1 MPLGAHV
8 TGGGGVLPEG
18 LGNFLAEIKYL
29 RKKLA
34 FLLPWF

>member
-1 MPLGAHV
+1 MPLGAQV
-8 TGGGGVLPEG
+8 TGEGVLPEG